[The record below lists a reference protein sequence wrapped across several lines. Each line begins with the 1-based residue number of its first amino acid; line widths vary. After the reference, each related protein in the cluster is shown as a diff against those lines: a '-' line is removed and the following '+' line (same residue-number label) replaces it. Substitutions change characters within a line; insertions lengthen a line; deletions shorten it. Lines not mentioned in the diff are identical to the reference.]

1 MEGLKTMNDQSGN
14 TAQPWYD
21 SEEHFATQLEGRLA
35 QQLGRALL
43 DATAAQIRGEMA
55 QGRAAALGERVGA
68 LAVDVE
74 DLKQQFDA
82 GEVER
87 KRLLARIDE
96 LETVAAE
103 ALSAELTPSTR
114 KRQP

>member
-1 MEGLKTMNDQSGN
+1 MNDQSGN

-55 QGRAAALGERVGA
+55 QGRAAALGERVGEIEEVVKDLNANYLQA
-68 LAVDVE
+68 LN
-74 DLKQQFDA
+74 
-82 GEVER
+82 EVEALKARFPVADDLGGPKFR
-87 KRLLARIDE
+87 K
-96 LETVAAE
+96 
-103 ALSAELTPSTR
+103 TP
-114 KRQP
+114 K

>member
-43 DATAAQIRGEMA
+43 DATAAQIRHEMS
-55 QGRAAALGERVGA
+55 QGRAAALGERVA
-68 LAVDVE
+68 TMDADVAQ
-74 DLKQQFDA
+74 LKDM
-82 GEVER
+82 V
-87 KRLLARIDE
+87 
-96 LETVAAE
+96 E
-103 ALSAELTPSTR
+103 ALTPAATTPEVAPSPVKGR
-114 KRQP
+114 RP